1 MLFLGHQLLIPW
13 EYFFLVHAFFH
24 SVLAQVEH
32 TWSKKNNNNTMLMWQ
47 SELLPEPRVR
57 LSLGDFQ
64 SICTPKFE
72 RSMLPSPAC
81 QQPVTGQHL
90 GTWQS
95 FFLFPNSLLAAWNMM
110 TGSFIHNCFFCQVA
124 LPRDLVMD
132 SGEAGKE
139 EGNCQP
145 ERILRVGQSC
155 ALPPSSVSV

>member
-1 MLFLGHQLLIPW
+1 ML
-13 EYFFLVHAFFH
+13 V
-24 SVLAQVEH
+24 
-32 TWSKKNNNNTMLMWQ
+32 WQ
-47 SELLPEPRVR
+47 PELLPEPMVR

-64 SICTPKFE
+64 GVCTRKFE
-72 RSMLPSPAC
+72 GSMLPSPAC

-90 GTWQS
+90 GTRQS
-95 FFLFPNSLLAAWNMM
+95 FFPFPNSLLAAWSTM

-145 ERILRVGQSC
+145 ERILGVGQSC